1 MATYRSWLT
10 IDVISIPGT
19 SHPFPKH
26 PEKFLLKYDPD
37 DGVLPKYHIK
47 QFMIALKLMN
57 VENEDVVCRLFPHT
71 LKGKATKIFFNLA
84 PRSITSWKQFEAF
97 MEQFSDEETSGIL
110 FLGILGLRMNEKE
123 KVKDFNQI
131 FITLLNRVLI
141 IPAEVVQIE
150 YYTTALLPNIAMFVK
165 NQEKLTPVDNFGE
178 DIKVEKDLEAISSYL
193 GD

>member
-1 MATYRSWLT
+1 
-10 IDVISIPGT
+10 
-19 SHPFPKH
+19 
-26 PEKFLLKYDPD
+26 
-37 DGVLPKYHIK
+37 
-47 QFMIALKLMN
+47 MIALKLMN